1 MMSSKQFSFFL
12 HLSFVFIFFPFSLLC
27 VLIGCMVGH
36 FLWSHDLLAAAKLQ
50 LLAAEASGAGSHS
63 RLQRC
68 MRRGRGLQQRLQ
80 LQQRQQ
86 QQEEAGLQLQE
97 QPRYLLSQSED
108 S

>member
-1 MMSSKQFSFFL
+1 MMSSKFQFFFLL
-12 HLSFVFIFFPFSLLC
+12 HLSFVFIFFPPPLFA
-27 VLIGCMVGH
+27 LIGCVVGH
-36 FLWSHDLLAAAKLQ
+36 FLWSHGLAAAAKLQ
-50 LLAAEASGAGSHS
+50 LLAADASGAGSHS